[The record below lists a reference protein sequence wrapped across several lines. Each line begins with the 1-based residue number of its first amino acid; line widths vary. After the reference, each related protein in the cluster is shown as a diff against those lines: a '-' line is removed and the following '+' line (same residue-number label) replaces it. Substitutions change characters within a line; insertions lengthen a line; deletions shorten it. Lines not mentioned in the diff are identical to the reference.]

1 MDAAKKAEMLKR
13 VMTSKVSQAQK
24 REEPKGPS
32 DRPVQD
38 KGKTIRSTTAGK
50 SLSALAQLYKDTH
63 PERVKASC
71 GVAGTVAKRPASVV
85 RPVEKDKVFRPD
97 WSILRTDTA
106 IGNPEIAREHIRKG
120 VLEKD
125 AKCIE
130 KEVLETAF
138 RAGFASIYQL
148 GCYWTDLEGKSM
160 MFSQTL
166 TSVQEGL
173 GQANKD
179 NEQLLTKLRVSR
191 DARKI
196 LTEENAHLKNAQEEQ
211 IWRALDD

>member
-38 KGKTIRSTTAGK
+38 KGKTIRSTTA
-50 SLSALAQLYKDTH
+50 
-63 PERVKASC
+63 
-71 GVAGTVAKRPASVV
+71 AGTVAKRPASVV